1 MNYLQY
7 VYDAVNAATAT
18 PVYSLAAPQG
28 LTSDF
33 IVITL
38 NGIVISETKDAEKM
52 EKVSATLFLH
62 FASADTA
69 QAELA
74 TIRTYLKTIHN
85 TFTVGYMENM
95 QAFYNEQQESIIL
108 AADFTFLINK

>member
-7 VYDAVNAATAT
+7 IYDAVNAATAT
-18 PVYSLAAPQG
+18 PVYALAAPQG
-28 LTSDF
+28 LTTDF
-33 IVITL
+33 IVITI
-38 NGIVISETKDAEKM
+38 NGVDPRESKDWQQM
-52 EKVSATLFLH
+52 ENVSATLFLH

-69 QAELA
+69 QTELA

-85 TFTVGYMENM
+85 TFEVAYMNSM

-108 AADFTFLINK
+108 AADFTFLINY

>member
-18 PVYSLAAPQG
+18 PVFSLAAPQG

-33 IVITL
+33 IVITI
-38 NGIVISETKDAEKM
+38 NGLAVNETKDAEKM
-52 EKVSATLFLH
+52 EKLSATLFLH

-69 QAELA
+69 QAELS
-74 TIRTYLKTIHN
+74 TIRTYFKTIHN
-85 TFTVGYMENM
+85 TFTVAYMENM